1 MKENGRKQNYQAVA
15 LLSST
20 LCGTLM
26 GFLASVVNTNFLNPE
41 DYGDVRY
48 VQNIIQLLSWLL
60 LFGYFFSGSRLLAL
74 SSDEKKSR
82 ELRGTL
88 VIILAVCSV
97 LLILATGVAAL
108 FHNRRMLLL
117 MLLSLPVCLYPLLL
131 NYVNTTLQ
139 GDNHIGRIC
148 IARLL
153 PPVLYIAIAYFI
165 YSRHGASSSL
175 MILLQWGI
183 YSAILIAVIISTR
196 PEFRNL
202 RQCFTELNREN
213 RKYGIQLY
221 YGSLAMMATNYLP
234 GVMLGFF
241 NEDNVNVGYYTL
253 ALNLTAPLAY
263 LPGVVG
269 TAYFKKFADLSSIP
283 VRVLRTTVLI
293 TLATCAAF
301 VLLAH
306 PVVHLFYPEE
316 YDCVATYASWMS
328 IGFCVH
334 GIGDMLNRY
343 LGSHGQGNGIRNG
356 SFICGAVKLFGF
368 TLLVWLFNING
379 ALVTNVLASMAYC
392 ASMVF
397 YYKRFVVDN
406 KTE

>member
-1 MKENGRKQNYQAVA
+1 MKEKGRKQNFQAVA
-15 LLSST
+15 LLAST

-26 GFLASVVNTNFLNPE
+26 GFMASVINTNFLNPE

-48 VQNIIQLLSWLL
+48 VQNIIQLISWLL

-82 ELRGTL
+82 EIRGTL
-88 VIILAVCSV
+88 VIILAVCSA
-97 LLILATGVAAL
+97 LLILATGVVAL
-108 FHNRRMLLL
+108 FHNRSMMQL
-117 MLLSLPVCLYPLLL
+117 MMLSLPVCLYPLLL

-153 PPVLYIAIAYFI
+153 PPVLYIAVAYFV
-165 YSRHGASSSL
+165 YSRIGASSSL
-175 MILLQWGI
+175 MILLQWGM
-183 YSAILIAVIISTR
+183 YSVILIAVVISTR
-196 PEFRNL
+196 PVFRNL
-202 RQCFTELNREN
+202 RYSYTELNREN
-213 RKYGIQLY
+213 RSYGIQLY
-221 YGSLAMMATNYLP
+221 YGSLAMVATNYLA

-241 NEDNVNVGYYTL
+241 NDDNANVGYYTL

-283 VRVLRTTVLI
+283 VRVLRATVLI
-293 TLATCAAF
+293 TLATCVAF

-343 LGSHGQGNGIRNG
+343 LGSHGKGDGIRNG
-356 SFICGAVKLFGF
+356 SFICGAVKLSGF
-368 TLLVWLFNING
+368 TLLVWLFNIDG

-392 ASMVF
+392 ASMIF
-397 YYKRFVVDN
+397 YYKRFVGEN